1 MDANNN
7 AIATRMEQNW
17 KSWAMVICRC
27 TFKKDMFVKILDNLI
42 PSSSS

>member
-7 AIATRMEQNW
+7 AIVALMEQNW
-17 KSWAMVICRC
+17 KSWAMVICKC
-27 TFKKDMFVKILDNLI
+27 TFKNDMLAKILDCLI